1 MKALLLTFLLLAP
14 FARADEFLDGAK
26 RVVFL
31 GDSITYSGQYVEDF
45 EAWAGMR
52 HPEHPLEVLN
62 LGLPS
67 ETVSGLSEA
76 GHAGGKFPRPDL
88 HERLARVLEKTKPDL
103 VFACYGM
110 NDGIYLPLNEERF
123 ARFRAGMEKLHAAV
137 EAAGAKI
144 IHLTPPVY
152 DAFAAK
158 KPEAA
163 EYESVLSCY
172 SEWLLQQRAK
182 GWRVIDLHTPMASA
196 LAERRKLDPAFTFQK
211 DGVHPNADG
220 HRLMAAA
227 LIEGLGGKLEF
238 PETPPFS
245 AFYKLVQQRS
255 HLLRDSWLQA
265 CGHLRPGMSPG
276 KPLAEAQEAAA
287 ELTAQIAKAVPEVQ
301 P

>member
-1 MKALLLTFLLLAP
+1 MKALLLTLLLLAH
-14 FARADEFLDGAK
+14 FAEADEFLEGAN

-31 GDSITYSGQYVEDF
+31 GDSITHSGQYVEDF
-45 EAWAGMR
+45 EAWAVIQ

-67 ETVSGLSEA
+67 ETVSGLSEP
-76 GHAGGKFPRPDL
+76 GHADGKFPRPDL

-110 NDGIYLPLNEERF
+110 NDGIYLPLDEERF

-152 DAFAAK
+152 DALAVK

-163 EYESVLSCY
+163 EYDRVLSRY

-182 GWRVIDLHTPMASA
+182 GWKVIDLHTPMAAA

-220 HRLMAAA
+220 HRVMATA
-227 LIEGLGGKLEF
+227 LIEGLGGKLDF
-238 PETPPFS
+238 PQTPQFS

-255 HLLRDSWLQA
+255 HVLRDSWLQT
-265 CGHLRPGMSPG
+265 CGHLRPGMSLG
-276 KPLAEAQEAAA
+276 KPLAEAQAAAA
-287 ELTAQIAKAVPEVQ
+287 ELTTEIAKAAPEARR
-301 P
+301 